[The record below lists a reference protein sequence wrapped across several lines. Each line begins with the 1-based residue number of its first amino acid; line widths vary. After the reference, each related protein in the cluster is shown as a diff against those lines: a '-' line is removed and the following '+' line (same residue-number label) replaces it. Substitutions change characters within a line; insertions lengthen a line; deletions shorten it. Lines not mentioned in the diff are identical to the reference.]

1 MSALTE
7 AQIRA
12 AKPKEKPYKL
22 FDERGLFM
30 LVTATGR
37 PAVALP
43 VPPRWGRKATG
54 SARTPT
60 YP

>member
-22 FDERGLFM
+22 FDERGLM
-30 LVTATGR
+30 LGRQRAAGCGASGIATVG
-37 PAVALP
+37 
-43 VPPRWGRKATG
+43 
-54 SARTPT
+54 
-60 YP
+60 